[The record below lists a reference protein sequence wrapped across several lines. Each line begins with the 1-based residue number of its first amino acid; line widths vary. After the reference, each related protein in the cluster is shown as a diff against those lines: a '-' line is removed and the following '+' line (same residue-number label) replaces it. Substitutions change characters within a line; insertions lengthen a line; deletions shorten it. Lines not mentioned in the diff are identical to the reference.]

1 VEVVGTRSRARAIR
15 VAATLTGI
23 ALVAVGAAV
32 SRAHTPTDI
41 VQVELAGSPNALQQ
55 RVVGDRTDAD
65 AVANIQRYLDSLP
78 YDRYLFIPAYVVGLG
93 LVLWVGTAVL
103 PGRWLRGLSHLLVYG
118 TVLAGLLDLLEDH
131 GLGVALGQLIEHPQG
146 TTGVSAAWLSVA
158 RVAAAVKFALL
169 APAVVVGV
177 ASALAGLVRRGRR
190 STGSHALGS
199 PDA

>member
-1 VEVVGTRSRARAIR
+1 MEVVGDRSRTRALR
-15 VAATLTGI
+15 VGATLTGI
-23 ALVAVGAAV
+23 ALVTAGAAV
-32 SRAHTPTDI
+32 SRAHTPADI
-41 VQVELAGSPNALQQ
+41 VQVELAGSPNALQH

-93 LVLWVGTAVL
+93 LVLWVGKAVL
-103 PGRWLRGLSHLLVYG
+103 PRRWLRGLSHLLVYG

-169 APAVVVGV
+169 VPAVIVGV
-177 ASALAGLVRRGRR
+177 GAALDGLVRRGRPL
-190 STGSHALGS
+190 GSGSVLS